1 MNNTQERL
9 TQCFANVLPDLPV
22 ADISGASAESLAAWD
37 SVAHIT
43 LLSAISEEFG
53 VEFEVEDYEELT
65 SYAAILAYLEG
76 KSATGSVPN

>member
-1 MNNTQERL
+1 MNNIEQRVGE
-9 TQCFANVLPDLPV
+9 CFANVFPDIQRSQIV
-22 ADISGASAESLAAWD
+22 NASTASIQAWD

-65 SYAAILAYLEG
+65 SYPAIVDYLKRRPG
-76 KSATGSVPN
+76 QA